1 MIGQLIRSE
10 PNCYFA
16 SGDYAESLWGKFGY
30 IYEGRGS
37 LELSTEEIALATR
50 SGLLT
55 IPFESIK
62 LVSLTRFSSWSKPFD
77 LSRLTILYQTDCDL
91 RTIHLVPFRSAFD
104 PVWTT
109 SEIVEDWYE
118 TLGEVEAL
126 SGRVAPSPSR
136 RQGLS
141 PNTRPLIAI
150 GIGIAIGAAL
160 AVGLAMLAFVILV
173 AR

>member
-16 SGDYAESLWGKFGY
+16 SGDYAESLWGKFGW

-126 SGRVAPSPSR
+126 SGRVAPPPLR

-141 PNTRPLIAI
+141 PNLWPL
-150 GIGIAIGAAL
+150 IAIGAAL
-160 AVGLAMLAFVILV
+160 AVGLAMMALVTLA

>member
-1 MIGQLIRSE
+1 MMIGLLFRSE

-16 SGDYAESLWGKFGY
+16 SGDHAGSCRGKFGW

-37 LELSTEEIALATR
+37 LELSTEGIALATR
-50 SGLLT
+50 SGVLA

-62 LVSLTRFSSWSKPFD
+62 LVSLTRFSSWSKPLG
-77 LSRLTILYQTDCDL
+77 LSRVTILYQTDCDL
-91 RTIHLVPFRSAFD
+91 RTIHLVPFRSALD

-109 SEIVEDWYE
+109 SEIVEDWYV

-126 SGRVAPSPSR
+126 SGRVAPPPPR
-136 RQGLS
+136 RQGRGRD
-141 PNTRPLIAI
+141 PWPL
-150 GIGIAIGAAL
+150 IAIGAAL
-160 AVGLAMLAFVILV
+160 AVGLAMLAFVTLA